1 MATPHVA
8 GAVALLWSARPELR
22 RDIVGTENILN
33 HSAVPV
39 PSFECSSNGRVPNNS
54 YGWGRLDVKS
64 AVDIATRSLGRVTSM
79 GYGLPGVTVHF
90 ARISGSGSVPPP
102 VTTDA
107 QGKWSQDRI
116 RSGFPLYG
124 ISQARKLS
132 LRSAMARVYRHHNCD
147 LFHDDF
153 ETTSGAD
160 SGQSSDAMKTRVTRS
175 PRIAAGFIERGE
187 VVAFP
192 TETVYGLGASLLNED
207 AIRKVFRAKGRPA
220 DNPLIA
226 HVASR
231 EQILIIARKIPPIA
245 EKLIEAFFPGPITL
259 VLPRHPSVPRIATA
273 GLDTIGVRM
282 PRHTIAQELISHFG
296 GPLAAPSA
304 NLSGRPS
311 PTRWQDAKA
320 DLDGRIACILKGD
333 QTEVGL
339 ESTVVDCTGKGLVVL
354 RAGAV
359 TLEDLESV
367 AGRVRVARH
376 TPGKTPKSP
385 GHEVPSLCAR
395 STSQD
400 CRSSGRNTIPRA
412 FGVYRN
418 YVRVSR
424 EQVSTHS

>member
-1 MATPHVA
+1 
-8 GAVALLWSARPELR
+8 
-22 RDIVGTENILN
+22 
-33 HSAVPV
+33 
-39 PSFECSSNGRVPNNS
+39 
-54 YGWGRLDVKS
+54 
-64 AVDIATRSLGRVTSM
+64 
-79 GYGLPGVTVHF
+79 
-90 ARISGSGSVPPP
+90 
-102 VTTDA
+102 
-107 QGKWSQDRI
+107 
-116 RSGFPLYG
+116 
-124 ISQARKLS
+124 
-132 LRSAMARVYRHHNCD
+132 
-147 LFHDDF
+147 
-153 ETTSGAD
+153 
-160 SGQSSDAMKTRVTRS
+160 MKTRVTRS
-175 PRIAAGFIERGE
+175 PRVAASFIERGE

-192 TETVYGLGASLLNED
+192 TETVYGLGASLFNED

-282 PRHTIAQELISHFG
+282 PRHVVAQGLISHFG

-367 AGRVRVARH
+367 AGSVRVARH

-385 GHEVPSLCAR
+385 GMKYRHYAPGARVRIVDHPDEIQFRGATAYIGITKVSGAKKFKRIRECDNLSEYARALFGFFRECDAAKVEDIYCQKVPEEGL
-395 STSQD
+395 
-400 CRSSGRNTIPRA
+400 GRAIMDRVRRA
-412 FGVYRN
+412 G
-418 YVRVSR
+418 
-424 EQVSTHS
+424 